1 MLRESSTGDVMKR
14 QVVFQ
19 LSAPPELSQTG
30 EGSLEDARVGLTPP
44 QPTPAQTNPVT
55 FSNHSHL
62 SPPPPAPGNHL
73 STARLY
79 GCVCAGLFT

>member
-30 EGSLEDARVGLTPP
+30 EGSLEDGRVGLR
-44 QPTPAQTNPVT
+44 A
-55 FSNHSHL
+55 
-62 SPPPPAPGNHL
+62 PPPPPPPHFL
-73 STARLY
+73 SAHFFLELLWVFRRLILCLY
-79 GCVCAGLFT
+79 KAGD

>member
-44 QPTPAQTNPVT
+44 QPTPT
-55 FSNHSHL
+55 L
-62 SPPPPAPGNHL
+62 SLCSLLFG
-73 STARLY
+73 TALGIQKINFMFVQSR
-79 GCVCAGLFT
+79 GLEGEETEVL